1 MMRNLKFY
9 KEETGRWYVDLPE
22 WEGEKDELEMVMGA
36 DSFLEILSQG
46 ENEVYVTLSDTEFPN
61 AERLRLL
68 DLGRIESIELGSGAW
83 YSLTSYK
90 DIPYDIEM
98 WLCDVTKFVFGGFP
112 KVIYFK

>member
-1 MMRNLKFY
+1 MRNFKFY

-22 WEGEKDELEMVMGA
+22 WEGERAELEMVMGA

-68 DLGRIESIELGSGAW
+68 DLGRIEGIELGSGAW

-98 WLCDVTKFVFGGFP
+98 WLCDVTNFVFGGFP